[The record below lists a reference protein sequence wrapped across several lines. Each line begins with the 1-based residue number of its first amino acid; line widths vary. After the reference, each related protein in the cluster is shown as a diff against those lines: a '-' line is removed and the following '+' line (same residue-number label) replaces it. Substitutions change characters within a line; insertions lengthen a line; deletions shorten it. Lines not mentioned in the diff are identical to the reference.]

1 MRSPPFD
8 ASVSAYRETTAL
20 PAEGA
25 ATRARVLTRAGRE
38 VRRRA
43 LMRRVVA
50 PLVIALAILLSGAAL
65 TAAVIRW
72 RAPAPAVVVDPTD
85 ERPSGHGRG
94 ATRLARIVPA
104 RLPEIAPTPADRM
117 EGERLAYQ
125 RAHRD
130 HFFRDAPAAALA
142 AWDDYL
148 AVYPD
153 GTFAPEA
160 RYNRALCLVRL
171 RRFVPAATALRPFA
185 TGRVADY
192 RRQEACLLL
201 RWLAERDARVAPETR
216 CAAGD

>member
-1 MRSPPFD
+1 MRPLPFD
-8 ASVSAYRETTAL
+8 ASVSAYREMTAL
-20 PAEGA
+20 SAEGA
-25 ATRARVLTRAGRE
+25 ATRARVLVRAGRE
-38 VRRRA
+38 ARRRT
-43 LMRRVVA
+43 LLRRVVA

-65 TAAVIRW
+65 TAAVSRW
-72 RAPAPAVVVDPTD
+72 RAPAPAVVADPTE
-85 ERPSGHGRG
+85 ERPSGHDRG

-104 RLPEIAPTPADRM
+104 RAEDAPTPVDR
-117 EGERLAYQ
+117 EAGERLAYQ

-130 HFFRDAPAAALA
+130 HFFRDAPTAALA

-148 AVYPD
+148 AAYPD

-171 RRFVPAATALRPFA
+171 RRFVSAATALRPFA
-185 TGRVADY
+185 TGRVAAY